1 MLAPACG
8 LCGRAEVISKAP
20 SWALWGGE
28 APSVYRVART
38 EKEGSDKRKSVIEIL
53 EEKDGRRKGCG
64 HPDHASSR
72 RRGREEGVHGD
83 RNFKTAQL

>member
-1 MLAPACG
+1 MDSARPHPL
-8 LCGRAEVISKAP
+8 
-20 SWALWGGE
+20 
-28 APSVYRVART
+28 SVFAVASST
-38 EKEGSDKRKSVIEIL
+38 FSSAWMHGWMHGWM
-53 EEKDGRRKGCG
+53 DGRRKGCG